1 MWAPVICEHTHT
13 HRETQTEEFVVK
25 VSLKTGN
32 NRKLDKEPAAKLI
45 SNFRNRSSVQIVVVL
60 KSTGKKKKNF
70 IRLFVQTLLQRLLN
84 QTLALRS
91 GKLFYF
97 III

>member
-13 HRETQTEEFVVK
+13 HTQTEEFVVK

-32 NRKLDKEPAAKLI
+32 NRKLDEEPAAKLI
-45 SNFRNRSSVQIVVVL
+45 SNLRNRSSVQIVLVL
-60 KSTGKKKKNF
+60 KSTEKKYIYF

>member
-13 HRETQTEEFVVK
+13 HTQTEEFVVK

-32 NRKLDKEPAAKLI
+32 NRKLDEEPAAKLI
-45 SNFRNRSSVQIVVVL
+45 SNLRNRSSVQIVLVL
-60 KSTGKKKKNF
+60 KSTGKKKKI